1 MKTAAET
8 VYSHDS
14 PNHSVKSASDTVK
27 DPLSAANFV
36 TVIEHLH
43 DIMQALREIYPE
55 KDWHIK
61 WQKLTRRCINFFSS
75 GSNVSNYFKLDLIC
89 IIMLI
94 I

>member
-8 VYSHDS
+8 VYTHDS
-14 PNHSVKSASDTVK
+14 PNHSPKPAVSETVK

-55 KDWHIK
+55 NDWHIK
-61 WQKLTRRCINFFSS
+61 WQKLTRRYINKHDI
-75 GSNVSNYFKLDLIC
+75 GRHYFYVVLF
-89 IIMLI
+89 
-94 I
+94 